1 MDEEVMR
8 KKHIAMYIGS
18 LNKGGAERVMCNL
31 AEYFYGMGY
40 DVTLVTTYLADD
52 EFEVP
57 HGAYKRASK
66 EDYERFIADS
76 EVSSDELK
84 TKVLKVLTPEEEI
97 RYVEVPVSED
107 EDAKGIRRE
116 FTALLPEEKGGRIS
130 NFTRRLGK
138 LTDTWERINPDLILS
153 FLGKNNVMAIQSARG
168 LGIPVV
174 VSVRSNPSREY
185 ASKGLN
191 LAMNYLFPKAAGVVL
206 QTTGAAE
213 YFKES
218 IRKKSR
224 ILPNSIN
231 ERFMTAP
238 VTDIEGRKKKIVS
251 VGRLDENK
259 NQILLIKAF
268 EKIYKDF
275 PDYELVIY
283 GDGPSRKAFE
293 EYADKTGANITFTG
307 NVSDVPDKISDARIF
322 VLTSKQE
329 GMPNALIEAMSMG
342 IASIS
347 TDCPCGGPR
356 DIIEDGE
363 NGMLVGMADET
374 TMVNELADKLK
385 ELMSDEEKQIKLSK
399 NAVKVREAYSPDNIN
414 RMWKE
419 YFESLM

>member
-1 MDEEVMR
+1 MS

-31 AEYFYGMGY
+31 AEYFYGIGY

-57 HGAYKRASK
+57 HGAYKRVSK
-66 EDYERFIADS
+66 EDYERFVTNS
-76 EVSSDELK
+76 EVSSDEPK

-97 RYVEVPVSED
+97 RYVEVPVNDSE
-107 EDAKGIRRE
+107 ETGIRRE

-138 LTDTWERINPDLILS
+138 LTDTWKRIKPDLILS

-185 ASKGLN
+185 APKGLN

-213 YFKES
+213 YFKGS

-231 ERFMTAP
+231 ERFMTTP
-238 VTDIEGRKKKIVS
+238 VTDIDSRKKKIVS

-268 EKIYKDF
+268 EKVYRDF

-293 EYADKTGANITFTG
+293 EYAGSTGANITFTG
-307 NVSDVPDKISDARIF
+307 NVRDVPDKISDARIF

-363 NGMLVGMADET
+363 NGMLISMADED
-374 TMVNELADKLK
+374 TMINELADKLK
-385 ELMSDEEKQIKLSK
+385 CLMSDEEKQKKLSK
-399 NAVKVREAYSPDNIN
+399 NAVKVRDTYSPDNIN
-414 RMWKE
+414 RIWKE